1 MIELKPGDLKIETFR
16 PPNAPITAGAN
27 GVRITHVP
35 TDIKVTVNKHRSY
48 HQNRDTAL
56 RDLTLLLREV
66 E

>member
-16 PPNAPITAGAN
+16 PPNTPITSGAV
-27 GVRITHVP
+27 GVRITHIP
-35 TDIKVTVNKHRSY
+35 TGIKVTVDEHRSY
-48 HQNRDTAL
+48 HQNRDIAL